1 MLTRMG
7 LAQPRGITERL
18 QQRLVVLA
26 LDATR

>member
-1 MLTRMG
+1 MR

-18 QQRLVVLA
+18 QQRLVELA